1 MMKEIVTINLDKTLE
16 ARATAMLVQVANRYD
31 SNLFIEVAE
40 KMVNLKSI
48 MGVMSLGLDNGE
60 TVTLLAD
67 GNDEKAAVE
76 GVWGFLTGVAS

>member
-1 MMKEIVTINLDKTLE
+1 MMKEIVTINMDNGLE
-16 ARATAMLVQVANRYD
+16 ARPAAMLVQVANRYD
-31 SNLFIEVAE
+31 SNLFIEVAD

-67 GNDEKAAVE
+67 GNDEKAAIE
-76 GVWGFLTGVAS
+76 GVCSFLTGTAS

>member
-1 MMKEIVTINLDKTLE
+1 MMKEIVTINMDNGLE
-16 ARATAMLVQVANRYD
+16 ARPAAMLVQVANRYD

-60 TVTLLAD
+60 KVTLLAD
-67 GNDEKAAVE
+67 GSDEKAAIE
-76 GVWGFLTGVAS
+76 GLCDFLTGATA

>member
-1 MMKEIVTINLDKTLE
+1 MMKEIVTINLDKSLE
-16 ARATAMLVQVANRYD
+16 ARATAMLVQVANRYT
-31 SNLFIEVAE
+31 SNLFIEVTE

-67 GNDEKAAVE
+67 GNDERDAVE
-76 GVWGFLTGVAS
+76 GVTGFLTGLAS

>member
-1 MMKEIVTINLDKTLE
+1 MMKEIVTINMDKSLE

-67 GNDEKAAVE
+67 GSDEKVAVE
-76 GVWGFLTGVAS
+76 GVCGFLTGVAS

>member
-1 MMKEIVTINLDKTLE
+1 MMKEIVTINMDNGLE
-16 ARATAMLVQVANRYD
+16 ARPAAMLVQVANRYD
-31 SNLFIEVAE
+31 SNLFLEVAD

-67 GNDEKAAVE
+67 GNDEKAAIE
-76 GVWGFLTGVAS
+76 GVCSFLTGTAS